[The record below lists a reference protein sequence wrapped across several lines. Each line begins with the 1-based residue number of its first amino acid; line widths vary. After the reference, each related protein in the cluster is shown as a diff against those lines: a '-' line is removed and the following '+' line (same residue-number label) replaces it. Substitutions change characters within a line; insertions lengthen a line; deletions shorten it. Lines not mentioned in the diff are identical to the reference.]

1 MTAKELDTMVNAMR
15 TKYNKVESR
24 LRLEDPIYYL
34 SKGLRAIG
42 RNELAE
48 ELDKLYAEIDEVD
61 SSELIEIGTFR

>member
-1 MTAKELDTMVNAMR
+1 MTATELDVMVNAMR

-24 LRLEDPIYYL
+24 LRLEDSIYYM

-48 ELDKLYAEIDEVD
+48 ELDKLYSEIDEID
-61 SSELIEIGTFR
+61 TDELIKTGTFR